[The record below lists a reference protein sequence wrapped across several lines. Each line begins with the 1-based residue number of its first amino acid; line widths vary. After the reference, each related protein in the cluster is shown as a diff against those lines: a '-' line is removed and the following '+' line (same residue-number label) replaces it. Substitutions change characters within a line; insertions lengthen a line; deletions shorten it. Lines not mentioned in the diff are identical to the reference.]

1 MPEDLVRDGAVE
13 EEVEEMQEAKSSN
26 PCTCGEMRCTFE
38 SSPPT
43 IAVKLQ
49 NFTALHRKIMYKI
62 CGEKKTIFHRLSCI
76 FFLFFLDAGIIS
88 EITVEKLHSAF
99 PSFRQFL
106 TLGTSTRVA
115 KLIAVV
121 HVAI

>member
-1 MPEDLVRDGAVE
+1 MPEDLVRDGSVE

-49 NFTALHRKIMYKI
+49 NFTALHRKIMYEI
-62 CGEKKTIFHRLSCI
+62 CGDKKNNFSPLILHIFPI
-76 FFLFFLDAGIIS
+76 FPRRGNN
-88 EITVEKLHSAF
+88 K
-99 PSFRQFL
+99 
-106 TLGTSTRVA
+106 
-115 KLIAVV
+115 
-121 HVAI
+121 